1 MQARYYLD
9 KKFDLQ
15 MKRSEKQALAIQ
27 EGSQP
32 PAGGGRGDGSSLA
45 EGPGPSALGRRSS
58 GRRQLMDE
66 FEDFDQSDDS
76 SSASVSIR
84 HKKKKPKRES
94 AHSTGASR
102 ACGKAPASGGSTR
115 ASIAPPGGA
124 ARTTSNKEEE
134 MWSPYLVVIEE
145 ISFENVAKYLRGSD
159 GIAWRQSNNIAHLAT
174 AQELLEW

>member
-1 MQARYYLD
+1 MQCTHTTCTPTVLFD
-9 KKFDLQ
+9 DISITDGKFWTRMTSLSPWTC
-15 MKRSEKQALAIQ
+15 KPE
-27 EGSQP
+27 
-32 PAGGGRGDGSSLA
+32 RGIT
-45 EGPGPSALGRRSS
+45 
-58 GRRQLMDE
+58 
-66 FEDFDQSDDS
+66 
-76 SSASVSIR
+76 SASVSIR

-94 AHSTGASR
+94 AHSNGASR
-102 ACGKAPASGGSTR
+102 ACGKAPASGGSAR

-159 GIAWRQSNNIAHLAT
+159 GIAWRQSNNIAHFAT